1 MKRKTVF
8 KFLLP
13 ACFFSGIFFS
23 CTEIDLTNISKD
35 IAIDESLIT
44 PVGEASLTA
53 NDLLV
58 KLGQQDYLDTIGNEI
73 YFTSEENL
81 SYRFRDID
89 LNKYSQG
96 RTVVL
101 KPWSGAP
108 GFVFLPSGTTIPT
121 VTTNDS
127 VSLGLNSSSSERIV
141 KAEIAS
147 ANVGLNITLTND
159 IKNAIT
165 PANLNLKIEFPGNAV
180 TLADGVTPLVINT
193 TPNVYG
199 TVKNIPLANFIM
211 NTPAGATGIPVKVTV
226 NAKTTSAATASSSSS
241 FTCNL
246 TFNQISFKVLW
257 GHFEPDTYA
266 KDSLS
271 VPIDLHLPTSFS
283 GLNLKFANPTA
294 KVTINTN
301 IGANLRFNVDEVKA
315 FDKNNVQIAK
325 AFFTGPDA
333 YNGGD
338 SRTFH
343 LAKPTFPGDWLTT
356 IITLDKD
363 NGATDRLFAAGKI
376 PSLLEYKFS
385 SGLDPDPLSFIV
397 PNSLIKANVKISIPL
412 LLNGGSS
419 VEFNDSIKNIG
430 TSLTSDLKDVTI
442 NNATIVLSVTNGFPV
457 PATLE
462 LVNLVDANGQAL
474 LKDLQTKY
482 SIEAPTVNATDG
494 SVTATH
500 TQQLKIVLTP
510 GQEADFKK
518 LKDLHFRIVLG
529 DPASTNPMHF
539 SKTNFLKVKAG
550 VFAKGTLTGTIG
562 TSK

>member
-1 MKRKTVF
+1 MKRKTGF
-8 KFLLP
+8 KFLLS
-13 ACFFSGIFFS
+13 AWLFSAVITS
-23 CTEIDLTNISKD
+23 CREIDLTNISND
-35 IAIDESLIT
+35 VAIDESLIT

-53 NDLLV
+53 NDLLI

-73 YFTSEENL
+73 YFISEENL

-89 LNKYSQG
+89 LNKYAQG
-96 RTVVL
+96 QSFVF
-101 KPWSGAP
+101 KPWSGSAIP
-108 GFVFLPSGTTIPT
+108 VPLAAGTVIPPIIAS
-121 VTTNDS
+121 DS
-127 VSLGLNSSSSERIV
+127 INLGLNSSSSERIV

-147 ANVGLNITLTND
+147 ATVGLNVVLTND

-193 TPNVYG
+193 TPNAYG
-199 TVKNIPLANFIM
+199 TVKNIPLTNFIM

-226 NAKTTSAATASSSSS
+226 NAKTTSAATASSASS

-246 TFNQISFKVLW
+246 SFSQISFKVLW

-283 GLNLKFANPTA
+283 SLNLRFANPTA
-294 KVTINTN
+294 TVTVNTN
-301 IGANLRFNVDEVKA
+301 IGANLRFNVDYVKA
-315 FDKNNVQIAK
+315 LDNNNTVIAK
-325 AFFTGPDA
+325 ASF
-333 YNGGD
+333 NGSD
-338 SRTFH
+338 SHTFH
-343 LAKPTFPGDWLTT
+343 LAKPTTVGAWKST
-356 IITLDKD
+356 IIKLDKD
-363 NGATDRLFAAGKI
+363 TGATDRLFATGKI
-376 PSLLEYKFS
+376 PSILQYKFS

-397 PNSLIKANVKISIPL
+397 PNSLINANVKISIPL

-430 TSLTSDLKDVTI
+430 VSLTSDLKDVTI
-442 NNATIVLSVTNGFPV
+442 NNATIILNVTNGFPV
-457 PATLE
+457 SATLE

-482 SIEAPTVNATDG
+482 SIEAPTVSATDG

-500 TQQLKIVLTP
+500 VQQLKIVLTP

-518 LKDLHFRIVLG
+518 LKDLHFRVVLG
-529 DPASTNPMHF
+529 DPASKNQMHF
-539 SKTNFLKVKAG
+539 SKTNFFKVKAG
-550 VFAKGTLTGTIG
+550 VFANGTVTGTIG
-562 TSK
+562 SSK